1 MISSIIFIDCLFKME
16 KRLNRK
22 IEDYLSEFKN
32 NIRNKVNELTFDEKN
47 KINELLEY
55 IYDYERLSIQK
66 DDLVKRKRVKN
77 HLSLTLMKAL

>member
-1 MISSIIFIDCLFKME
+1 ME